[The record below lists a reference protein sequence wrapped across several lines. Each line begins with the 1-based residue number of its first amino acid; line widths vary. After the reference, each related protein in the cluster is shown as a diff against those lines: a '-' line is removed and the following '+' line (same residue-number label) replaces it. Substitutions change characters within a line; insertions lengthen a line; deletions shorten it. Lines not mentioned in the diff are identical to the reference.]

1 MSLHLDA
8 SGSCSAYDRYR
19 VSPGA
24 SSEEE
29 DDEAIDL
36 LREQYIGVRS
46 RDEVDC
52 IAVVS
57 TVNPLN
63 KRVRISSRF
72 HIVDTYQER
81 GYTYFSFKPDDVSV
95 GACFFQHNPRV
106 GEVSRLK
113 IIVRQCESDVVFKR
127 ILMSNNLWRETEGGG
142 ALSINGR
149 AHVIVRPLAAEEAL
163 RVLAPVRSF
172 SREDASPDPEV
183 MQYMLPVN
191 QITPA
196 LSKIDEIKLRC
207 AFDT

>member
-1 MSLHLDA
+1 MSLHVNTSCA
-8 SGSCSAYDRYR
+8 SPAYDRYR
-19 VSPGA
+19 LSPGA

-36 LREQYIGVRS
+36 LREKYLGVRS
-46 RDEVDC
+46 REEVDC
-52 IAVVS
+52 FAVVS
-57 TVNPLN
+57 TTNPLN
-63 KRVRISSRF
+63 KRVRLSTRF

-81 GYTYFSFKPDDVSV
+81 GFTYFSFKPDDVSV
-95 GACFFQHNPRV
+95 GPCFFQHNPRV

-113 IIVRQCESDVVFKR
+113 IIVRQNESDVVFKR

-163 RVLAPVRSF
+163 RVLAPGRSF

-183 MQYMLPVN
+183 MQYMLPVD
-191 QITPA
+191 QTTHM

-207 AFDT
+207 AFDN